1 MIGYENYWYQ
11 EGTIVA
17 KNTSY
22 AHSLIPDLNAGNSD
36 GVTANS
42 KNINELA
49 RRSYFGRLMYNYK
62 SKYYVQGN
70 IRRDGSSRF
79 APDCRW
85 GTFLSAS
92 AGWVFTEEKF
102 MEGARKV
109 LDHGKLR
116 LSYGELGNE
125 RIKGY
130 YPYQAVLANNHTM
143 GYAGSTLT
151 GLSGYAQA
159 AAIVTDITWET
170 TSTFDVGVDLSLFRN
185 RLSVT
190 GDWYYKKTRDML
202 LQVPI
207 APIMGLSDPYDN
219 IGDMNTKGWEIT
231 LGWRDNI
238 GDFSY
243 GLTFNLSDDVSKMG
257 YIGNKEV
264 ISNGKII
271 REGEEYQS
279 WYGYVSEGLYQTPE
293 EVANSATMGSY
304 VSPGDIRYRNFGD
317 GDPNNPLI
325 STDYDR
331 RVLGSSLP
339 HFNYGGSVDLA
350 WRGIDFNLTFQGV
363 GQRNSYLTDEMVQ
376 PLRGQWY
383 NFATYIGG
391 GEFVEP

>member
-1 MIGYENYWYQ
+1 M
-11 EGTIVA
+11 
-17 KNTSY
+17 
-22 AHSLIPDLNAGNSD
+22 
-36 GVTANS
+36 
-42 KNINELA
+42 
-49 RRSYFGRLMYNYK
+49 
-62 SKYYVQGN
+62 
-70 IRRDGSSRF
+70 
-79 APDCRW
+79 
-85 GTFLSAS
+85 
-92 AGWVFTEEKF
+92 
-102 MEGARKV
+102 
-109 LDHGKLR
+109 
-116 LSYGELGNE
+116 
-125 RIKGY
+125 
-130 YPYQAVLANNHTM
+130 LANNHTM
-143 GYAGSTLT
+143 GYVGSTLT

-293 EVANSATMGSY
+293 EVANSATLGSY

-391 GEFVEP
+391 GNSWSRKNTIEQNKRAKYPRYSWASANNNYAISDYWLFDGSYFRVKNISLGYTLPQKWMSKIHVKSLRFAVTLTDFFTHSHFPEGWDPEVGTTGYPITKSVLFSAQLKF